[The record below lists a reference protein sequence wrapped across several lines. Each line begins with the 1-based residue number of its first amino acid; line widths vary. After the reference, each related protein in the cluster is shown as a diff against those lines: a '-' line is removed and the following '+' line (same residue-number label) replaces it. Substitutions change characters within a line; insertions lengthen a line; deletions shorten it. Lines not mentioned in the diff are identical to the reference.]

1 MHITCLARPSLQRRE
16 TAPFRRS
23 WLPTVPRCSSFAARA
38 RPNACLCTRRAERA
52 RRLENQRQKAVCE
65 ADEFNILSVSPGV
78 LSEVAVG
85 QDVVRRQKCSIKTR
99 KGLHENWRRL

>member
-1 MHITCLARPSLQRRE
+1 
-16 TAPFRRS
+16 
-23 WLPTVPRCSSFAARA
+23 
-38 RPNACLCTRRAERA
+38 
-52 RRLENQRQKAVCE
+52 LENQRQKAVCE